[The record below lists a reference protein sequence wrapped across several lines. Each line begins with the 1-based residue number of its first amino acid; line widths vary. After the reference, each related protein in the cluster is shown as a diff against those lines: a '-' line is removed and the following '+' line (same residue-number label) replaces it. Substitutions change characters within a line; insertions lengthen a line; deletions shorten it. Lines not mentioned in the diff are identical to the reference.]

1 MTDNTLPPNVV
12 ALRAVAQSAE
22 SAHGHDVQAVQHAA
36 IDDAVKAAICDGLP
50 WELVEREKATRNTR
64 RSVIDLDELGLTANL
79 FEQSLQRVL
88 TLLGLDAQHVRVDY
102 PEMPILGVELEVPC
116 WYYNRHRDAL
126 VHGVGQQALGRP

>member
-1 MTDNTLPPNVV
+1 MTENKTPRNVV

-22 SAHGHDVQAVQHAA
+22 SAHGHDAQAVQHAA
-36 IDDAVKAAICDGLP
+36 IDGAVKAAICDGLP

-88 TLLGLDAQHVRVDY
+88 TSLGLDAQHVRIDY
-102 PEMPILGVELEVPC
+102 PEMHFLGVELEVPC

-126 VHGVGQQALGRP
+126 VCGVGPQALGRP